1 MKRTYSTGFKDYKFS
16 KLCLDEIND
25 ILNFIEENNYS
36 HKIKINNFE
45 IENRNEIKEFADKKI
60 EYFEINIYEIYS
72 KIKYERNNITI
83 FFDDSISSQGM
94 KNFYET
100 YLQKNE
106 NKFFKFLSS
115 FNIVMLGYI
124 LCVTTIVVFISSQ
137 TANKIKINDNI
148 SNIMGF
154 IGSFLIIN
162 NSINS
167 YCYKKL
173 IILKEKNKCNNF
185 FIRQKDNIILSI
197 ISAIIGSALTLL
209 IELLIK
215 KIK

>member
-1 MKRTYSTGFKDYKFS
+1 MKRTYSTGFEDYKFS
-16 KLCLDEIND
+16 KLYLDEIND

-36 HKIKINNFE
+36 YKIKINNFE

-60 EYFEINIYEIYS
+60 DYFEINIYEIYS
-72 KIKYERNNITI
+72 KLKYERNNITLS
-83 FFDDSISSQGM
+83 FDDSITSQGM
-94 KNFYET
+94 KSFYET

-106 NKFFKFLSS
+106 NKFFKFLNS

-124 LCVTTIVVFISSQ
+124 LCVISIVVFISSQ
-137 TANKIKINDNI
+137 TDNKIKINDNI
-148 SNIMGF
+148 SNILGF
-154 IGSFLIIN
+154 VGPFLIIN

-173 IILKEKNKCNNF
+173 IILKEKSSCNNF
-185 FIRQKDNIILSI
+185 FKRQKDNIILSI
-197 ISAIIGSALTLL
+197 ISAIIGSFLTLL

-215 KIK
+215 K

>member
-1 MKRTYSTGFKDYKFS
+1 
-16 KLCLDEIND
+16 
-25 ILNFIEENNYS
+25 
-36 HKIKINNFE
+36 
-45 IENRNEIKEFADKKI
+45 
-60 EYFEINIYEIYS
+60 
-72 KIKYERNNITI
+72 
-83 FFDDSISSQGM
+83 M

-106 NKFFKFLSS
+106 NKFLKFLNS

-167 YCYKKL
+167 YCYK
-173 IILKEKNKCNNF
+173 
-185 FIRQKDNIILSI
+185 
-197 ISAIIGSALTLL
+197 
-209 IELLIK
+209 
-215 KIK
+215 

>member
-1 MKRTYSTGFKDYKFS
+1 MKRTYSTGFKDYKLS
-16 KLCLDEIND
+16 KLYLDEIND

-36 HKIKINNFE
+36 YKIKINNFE
-45 IENRNEIKEFADKKI
+45 IENRDEIKEFVDKKI
-60 EYFEINIYEIYS
+60 DYFEINIYEIYS
-72 KIKYERNNITI
+72 KLKYERNSITI
-83 FFDDSISSQGM
+83 SFNDSMSSKGM

-100 YLQKNE
+100 YLQKKE
-106 NKFFKFLSS
+106 NKFLKFLNS

-137 TANKIKINDNI
+137 TDNKIKINDNI
-148 SNIMGF
+148 SNTMGL
-154 IGSFLIIN
+154 IGSFLVIN
-162 NSINS
+162 NLINS
-167 YCYKKL
+167 FCYKKL
-173 IILKEKNKCNNF
+173 INLKEKNKCNNF